1 MFLKSLIIQN
11 GNEIIRE
18 INFHKGVNFIVDETP
33 ETQTKS
39 QQKTGNNVGKTTVLR
54 LVDYCFGK
62 DGNNIYRDTE
72 FNKHPNSKIE
82 KFLKNNNVIVSVIL
96 SENID
101 DENCNKICIKR
112 NFLTNKKKTQ
122 EINGEAILN
131 DKKFGIQ
138 LKKLIFNS
146 ETELPTFRQIVSK
159 NIRYEGNSTT
169 NIVKVLHGAVS
180 SDVYE
185 AMYLFWMGLDID
197 DFAEKKQLI
206 NDEKI
211 ENQIQKRLE
220 QGVGN
225 LSLIEQ
231 ELGFVNGKIEKLN
244 KQKETFNINE
254 NYSEDIDKLNET
266 KYKLNKLSTEV
277 SKLEMRRDLILESKE
292 DLEKEYT
299 QIDSSQIKLLY
310 EKAQALIPNVQV
322 SFEDT
327 IKFHNDLISEKLK
340 YITKELPELQ
350 KSISTTISTIRNFRE
365 LEKEQT
371 ENLQK
376 KGITEELEVIVVG
389 LNSQFERKGKLEEQK
404 RIWLESQ
411 NNLEEINNKLN
422 DINNIIASNDTL
434 INNRVTEFNKYFPV
448 ISKRLYG
455 DEYLLS
461 APKNKKGF
469 YELDATN
476 IGENP
481 GTGKKKGQI
490 AAFDF
495 AYIKFADSLN
505 IRCLH
510 FIMHDQ
516 IENIDDNQLNTL
528 FEVANGNNINCQYI
542 VPILRDKIPS
552 NIDVSMFE
560 VLSLSQDDKL
570 FKV

>member
-33 ETQTKS
+33 ES
-39 QQKTGNNVGKTTVLR
+39 QIQKTGNNVGKTTVLR

-62 DGNNIYRDTE
+62 DGYNIYRDTE
-72 FNKHPNSKIE
+72 FNKHPNSEIE
-82 KFLKNNNVIVSVIL
+82 KFLKNNNVVVSVIL
-96 SENID
+96 SGNMD
-101 DENCNKICIKR
+101 DGNCKEICIKR

-122 EINGEAILN
+122 EINGETILN
-131 DKKFGIQ
+131 DKEFGIQ

-185 AMYLFWMGLDID
+185 ALYLFWLGLDMD
-197 DFAEKKQLI
+197 DFVGKKQLI
-206 NDEKI
+206 ENEKI
-211 ENQIQKRLE
+211 ENKIQQRLE
-220 QGVGN
+220 KGVGN

-231 ELGFVNGKIEKLN
+231 KLELINRKIEELD
-244 KQKETFNINE
+244 KQKGNFNINE
-254 NYSEDIDKLNET
+254 NYSEDIEKLNNT
-266 KYKLNKLSTEV
+266 KYELNKLSSEI
-277 SKLEMRRDLILESKE
+277 SRLEMRRELINESKE
-292 DLEKEYT
+292 DLEKEYA

-310 EKAQALIPNVQV
+310 EKAEALIPNIQV
-322 SFEDT
+322 SFEGT
-327 IKFHNDLISEKLK
+327 VKFHNDLISEKLK

-350 KSISTTISTIRNFRE
+350 KSITKANSAIYNYRV
-365 LEKEQT
+365 LEKELT
-371 ENLQK
+371 EKLQK
-376 KGITEELEVIVVG
+376 RGITEELEVIVQELG
-389 LNSQFERKGKLEEQK
+389 IQFEHKGKLEEQK
-404 RIWLESQ
+404 RIWVESQ
-411 NNLEEINNKLN
+411 NNLLEIKNKLSEINN
-422 DINNIIASNDTL
+422 NIFSYNTL
-434 INNRVTEFNKYFPV
+434 IQSRVVEFNKYFPA

-476 IGENP
+476 IGGNP

-505 IRCLH
+505 IKCLH

-516 IENIDDNQLNTL
+516 LENIDDNQLNTL

-552 NIDVSMFE
+552 NIDVSTFE

>member
-1 MFLKSLIIQN
+1 MFLKSLIIQKN
-11 GNEIIRE
+11 NEIIRE
-18 INFHKGVNFIVDETP
+18 INFHKGVNLIIDETP

-39 QQKTGNNVGKTTVLR
+39 QQETGNNVGKTTVLR

-62 DGNNIYRDTE
+62 DGYNIYRDTE
-72 FNKHPNSKIE
+72 FNKHPNSEIE
-82 KFLKNNNVIVSVIL
+82 KFLKNQNVIISVIL
-96 SENID
+96 SQNID
-101 DENCNKICIKR
+101 DENSEEICIRR
-112 NFLTNKKKTQ
+112 NFLSNTKKIQ
-122 EINGEAILN
+122 EINGEAIIKEKEF
-131 DKKFGIQ
+131 DAK
-138 LKKLIFNS
+138 LKELIFNS
-146 ETELPTFRQIVSK
+146 KTELPTFRQIVSK
-159 NIRYEGNSTT
+159 TIRYEGNSTT

-185 AMYLFWMGLDID
+185 ALFLFWLGLDID

-206 NDEKI
+206 YNEKI

-220 QGVGN
+220 KGVGN

-231 ELGFVNGKIEKLN
+231 ELELVNGKIEKFN
-244 KQKETFNINE
+244 KQKETFNIKE
-254 NYSEDIDKLNET
+254 TYSDDIDKLNET
-266 KYKLNKLSTEV
+266 KYQLNKLSTEV
-277 SKLEMRRDLILESKE
+277 SKLEMRKDLILESKE
-292 DLEKEYT
+292 DLEKEYA

-310 EKAQALIPNVQV
+310 EKAQTLIPNIQV

-340 YITKELPELQ
+340 YITKELPDVQ
-350 KSISTTISTIRNFRE
+350 KSINATKSQIFKFRAI
-365 LEKEQT
+365 EKELT

-376 KGITEELEVIVVG
+376 KGITDELEEIVVE
-389 LNSQFERKGKLEEQK
+389 LNKQFERKGKLEEQK

-411 NNLEEINNKLN
+411 SNLKEIKNKLN
-422 DINNIIASNDTL
+422 NIDNIIASNDTL
-434 INNRVTEFNKYFPV
+434 IKNRVTEFNKYFPE

-476 IGENP
+476 IGGNP

-505 IRCLH
+505 IKCLH

-516 IENIDDNQLNTL
+516 IENIDDRQISTL
-528 FEVANGNNINCQYI
+528 IDVASTINCQYI
-542 VPILRDKIPS
+542 IPILKDKIPS
-552 NIDVSMFE
+552 DVDVNMFK

-570 FKV
+570 FKI